1 MKSPDVAG
9 TTVGGSTTYTLFT
22 LLNADTKSI
31 HLLLPV
37 SHLMSDRAENGIL
50 SR

>member
-9 TTVGGSTTYTLFT
+9 TTIGAVQHTHSLV
-22 LLNADTKSI
+22 LNADTKSI

-50 SR
+50 SQ